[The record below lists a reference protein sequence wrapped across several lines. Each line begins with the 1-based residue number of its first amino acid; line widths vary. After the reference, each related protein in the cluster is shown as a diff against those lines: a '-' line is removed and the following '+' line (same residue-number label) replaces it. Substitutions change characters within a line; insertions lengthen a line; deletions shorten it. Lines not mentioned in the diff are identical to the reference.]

1 MNFDELQK
9 KWQNEEVSAPEI
21 SLEHQNK
28 INNPLQKI
36 RKNMKMEFWMSIMT
50 IVPLFLGALFLIEN
64 PKAKLYV
71 CMLIISMVLV
81 TLFYFKVFYKTYQSI
96 LNNTTN
102 TLDSLKDLR
111 FQLKLYEQYYISYY
125 LSFVPFLVCEL
136 VIIHEFMP
144 IFKVLNPF
152 LLVFNFIMVLL
163 FGLLLLYFFGKFWF
177 NEFYGK
183 YINQVSELISE
194 ISGEEKTTNFGS
206 DLFRTKNKKTFISKT
221 EPFFNKIFG
230 KSGGVFNVLFWVFV
244 FILGILILSFVAGF
258 IVGYLGIAL
267 K

>member
-9 KWQNEEVSAPEI
+9 KWQNEEVSAPEV
-21 SLEHQNK
+21 SLEHQGK
-28 INNPLQKI
+28 LNNPLDKI

-125 LSFVPFLVCEL
+125 LSFVPFLV
-136 VIIHEFMP
+136 F
-144 IFKVLNPF
+144 
-152 LLVFNFIMVLL
+152 
-163 FGLLLLYFFGKFWF
+163 
-177 NEFYGK
+177 
-183 YINQVSELISE
+183 
-194 ISGEEKTTNFGS
+194 
-206 DLFRTKNKKTFISKT
+206 
-221 EPFFNKIFG
+221 
-230 KSGGVFNVLFWVFV
+230 
-244 FILGILILSFVAGF
+244 
-258 IVGYLGIAL
+258 
-267 K
+267 